1 MLRRTQAGSRCSA
14 ITSRLKASSG
24 CSFSQP
30 HLDQAWRT
38 ASMWGR
44 MWSPFPAHWQGV
56 QHGAA
61 LGHAAHKDE
70 GHGLALAECHAVHA
84 HHPQVLLLELH
95 GPPAAPWA
103 PAPLALQRLL
113 PQLDC
118 HHRDHPKPAAGSA
131 LCHDRHMLGL
141 GRGHR
146 PAAACRDFPLE
157 PVGRTGGVLISSH
170 MCLSRFLSTIY

>member
-1 MLRRTQAGSRCSA
+1 MTPKSMAASDPAACRISPTGCFVVPQIHPTQ
-14 ITSRLKASSG
+14 K
-24 CSFSQP
+24 FK
-30 HLDQAWRT
+30 
-38 ASMWGR
+38 
-44 MWSPFPAHWQGV
+44 V